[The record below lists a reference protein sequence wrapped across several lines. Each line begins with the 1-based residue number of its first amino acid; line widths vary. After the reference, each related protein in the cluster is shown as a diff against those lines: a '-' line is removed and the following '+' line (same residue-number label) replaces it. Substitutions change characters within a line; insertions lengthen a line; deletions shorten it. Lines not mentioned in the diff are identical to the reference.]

1 MDGTYTS
8 INNANIVWNFQVHKA
23 SFGLDTLTNISQ
35 ASQNSKDLHEAFELL
50 FLYQPLQSDLIQQMI
65 FSTSSSNE
73 K

>member
-1 MDGTYTS
+1 MDDTYTS
-8 INNANIVWNFQVHKA
+8 INNADIVWKFQVHKA

-35 ASQNSKDLHEAFELL
+35 ASQNSKDLHEAFEFL